1 MYDYQQCSNFA
12 KIISIVDDLT
22 KDHRGKVTFINFL
35 DFLIKQ
41 QQGMDPFD
49 EVVKVCFKLTS
60 KALPQVLGQTWPAQ
74 TMYTQIRRR
83 IMQRSDQ
90 GLHCLSFTQQL

>member
-1 MYDYQQCSNFA
+1 MKWWDVL
-12 KIISIVDDLT
+12 ISDDLT

-49 EVVKVCFKLTS
+49 EVVKVCR
-60 KALPQVLGQTWPAQ
+60 
-74 TMYTQIRRR
+74 TQFN
-83 IMQRSDQ
+83 
-90 GLHCLSFTQQL
+90 GLVHKREVKQ